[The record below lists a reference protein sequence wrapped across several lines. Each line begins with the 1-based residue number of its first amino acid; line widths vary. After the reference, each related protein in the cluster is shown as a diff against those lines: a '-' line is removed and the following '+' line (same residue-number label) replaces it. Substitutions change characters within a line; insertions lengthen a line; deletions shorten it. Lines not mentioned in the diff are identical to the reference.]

1 MTLLELGSL
10 LSITFTLALGKID
23 ESHDTDA
30 ASSLFVL
37 IITCLCVF
45 VLCVIAVAILQMQEK
60 LMRRSNALK
69 HWRKLRAHSQA
80 MWDPL
85 LTVRANIERVLEG
98 GSAPSDVLDQ
108 SSDTSSDEAG
118 AEHALPQ
125 QSPKP
130 IMVDL
135 NFGMHTNPLQSDGK
149 DGAADEIEMG
159 TLTSGPGQALG
170 FEDDAGD
177 DSDDSL
183 DAGGL
188 S

>member
-23 ESHDTDA
+23 ESHDSDA

-45 VLCVIAVAILQMQEK
+45 VVFVIVVAILQMRETFS
-60 LMRRSNALK
+60 RRVRAQAL
-69 HWRKLRAHSQA
+69 WRTLRRTVLRAHSQA

-98 GSAPSDVLDQ
+98 GGAPPDVLHQ
-108 SSDTSSDEAG
+108 SSDTSSDGAG

-125 QSPKP
+125 QSRKSL
-130 IMVDL
+130 IMDL
-135 NFGMHTNPLQSDGK
+135 NVGMHTNPLQPDVQ
-149 DGAADEIEMG
+149 DGATDEIEMG
-159 TLTSGPGQALG
+159 TLTSGPGRAL
-170 FEDDAGD
+170 E
-177 DSDDSL
+177 
-183 DAGGL
+183 
-188 S
+188 

>member
-45 VLCVIAVAILQMQEK
+45 VVFVIVVAILQMRETRS
-60 LMRRSNALK
+60 RRVRAQAL
-69 HWRKLRAHSQA
+69 WRTLRQTVLRAHSQA

-98 GSAPSDVLDQ
+98 GDVLDQ
-108 SSDTSSDEAG
+108 SSDTSSDGDG

-125 QSPKP
+125 QSRKSF
-130 IMVDL
+130 ILDL
-135 NFGMHTNPLQSDGK
+135 DFGMHTNPLQPDGK

-159 TLTSGPGQALG
+159 TLTSGPGRALG
-170 FEDDAGD
+170 
-177 DSDDSL
+177 
-183 DAGGL
+183 
-188 S
+188 